1 MFDPLIV
8 GYSGVLL
15 LFLFLALGIPV
26 AVAMGVVGIVGMYFG
41 VNEFFLIGQ
50 LRSLP
55 FATVSSYGLAVLPLF
70 VLLGVIAEA

>member
-41 VNEFFLIGQ
+41 VSEFFLIGQ
-50 LRSLP
+50 L
-55 FATVSSYGLAVLPLF
+55 
-70 VLLGVIAEA
+70 LLIL